1 MHVPVFVDDG
11 LYHKHG
17 EPVLS
22 KRQSSADLNIE
33 QVVVNAHPFPVV
45 LQPAKY
51 VLQAESD
58 VAVVLSVHYIG
69 LQTEFDQMQTF

>member
-1 MHVPVFVDDG
+1 MMAYTINMGSQYYQKGRVP
-11 LYHKHG
+11 
-17 EPVLS
+17 
-22 KRQSSADLNIE
+22 DLNIE

-58 VAVVLSVHYIG
+58 VAIVLSVHYIG